1 MRNGSQTEA
10 GTGIPVA
17 TEIEIGTAT
26 VTETE
31 TVTEETAVIETEETA
46 IETGTGAAIE
56 TLDGEGEAVGKARR
70 TKGARWRTG
79 SATSP
84 GWPMTEA
91 APAALAAPVALAVPV
106 APAVQSVQEEGK
118 KCGKTA
124 ETTADPAASLLDH
137 LWTVPLG
144 DRCPSAGPTDNPH
157 SAVAEGPTDHPRPAP
172 SDGSDPVDPTAED
185 RDLETGHP
193 TAECLPTTCL
203 STGRPDRWGTPWAQ
217 VVRWEGQW
225 DTRGRLTAHPGDIS
239 TGRQARDP
247 STAQDPEDPLRDLS
261 AVGLLGH
268 LAVQVHLMA
277 QADRVRLTGQADP
290 WEGLLAPSAVLV
302 HPSEMGSVEAAAA
315 VAAWGEAA
323 WDEADLETD
332 QAAPGGTTDHP

>member
-1 MRNGSQTEA
+1 M
-10 GTGIPVA
+10 
-17 TEIEIGTAT
+17 
-26 VTETE
+26 
-31 TVTEETAVIETEETA
+31 
-46 IETGTGAAIE
+46 
-56 TLDGEGEAVGKARR
+56 
-70 TKGARWRTG
+70 
-79 SATSP
+79 
-84 GWPMTEA
+84 
-91 APAALAAPVALAVPV
+91 
-106 APAVQSVQEEGK
+106 
-118 KCGKTA
+118 
-124 ETTADPAASLLDH
+124 
-137 LWTVPLG
+137 
-144 DRCPSAGPTDNPH
+144 
-157 SAVAEGPTDHPRPAP
+157 AEGPTDHPRPAP

-203 STGRPDRWGTPWAQ
+203 STGRPDRWGTPWVE

-332 QAAPGGTTDHP
+332 QVIREDFCFKDKRPTIRSTRCCFDVRCSKLRVVLILGGAATCSEGFVT